1 MSLLLYQNKE
11 EWKKVVYQI
20 SGESSRDVS
29 SNKSGG
35 WNISE
40 ETVVIPE
47 TWSDNQSHASESN
60 TGTQHTSK
68 KSYHDVRLWVVH
80 ILLPNFIKFLEGIL
94 CVVVTFVIIIQSDN
108 IIDLFKDFAA
118 MQVIAEL
125 DNVGFWLANHGKIFH
140 RHGKIIFS
148 K

>member
-1 MSLLLYQNKE
+1 
-11 EWKKVVYQI
+11 VYQI
-20 SGESSRDVS
+20 SGESSRDIS
-29 SNKSGG
+29 SNKSGEDHATG

-40 ETVVIPE
+40 ETVVIPD

-94 CVVVTFVIIIQSDN
+94 CVVVTFVIIIQSSN

-118 MQVIAEL
+118 MQVITKL
-125 DNVGFWLANHGKIFH
+125 DNVGFWLANHGKFFIAM
-140 RHGKIIFS
+140 GKYFFIVNTML
-148 K
+148 